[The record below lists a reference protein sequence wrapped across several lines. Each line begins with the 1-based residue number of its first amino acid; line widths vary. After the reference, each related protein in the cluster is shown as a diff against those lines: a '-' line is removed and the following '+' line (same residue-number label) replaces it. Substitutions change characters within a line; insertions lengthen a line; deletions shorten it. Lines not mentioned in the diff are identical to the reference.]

1 MIRKIN
7 SIFCLFKQKDAEGVE
22 VWVVSWVARYG
33 DYSTDT
39 KRVYKAFLSKEDAE
53 AFANSLYAAQ
63 RLLQSTNDLGVRIEK
78 QK

>member
-7 SIFCLFKQKDAEGVE
+7 SIFGLFKQKDAEGAE
-22 VWVVSWVARYG
+22 VWVVSWLARYG
-33 DYSTDT
+33 NYSTDT

-53 AFANSLYAAQ
+53 AFANSLQAAQ
-63 RLLQSTNDLGVRIEK
+63 RLLQNTNYLGVRIEK

>member
-7 SIFCLFKQKDAEGVE
+7 SIFCLFKQKDAEGAE
-22 VWVVSWVARYG
+22 IWTVSWDARYG
-33 DYSTDT
+33 DYSHDT

-63 RLLQSTNDLGVRIEK
+63 RLLQNTNELGVRIEK

>member
-22 VWVVSWVARYG
+22 VWVESWVARYG

-39 KRVYKAFLSKEDAE
+39 KRVYKAFLNEEDAE
-53 AFANSLYAAQ
+53 AFANSLQAAQ
-63 RLLQSTNDLGVRIEK
+63 RLLRNTNDLGVIIEK

>member
-7 SIFCLFKQKDAEGVE
+7 SIFCLNKQKDAEGAE
-22 VWVVSWVARYG
+22 VWAVSWLARYG

-39 KRVYKAFLSKEDAE
+39 KRVYKAFLSEEDAE